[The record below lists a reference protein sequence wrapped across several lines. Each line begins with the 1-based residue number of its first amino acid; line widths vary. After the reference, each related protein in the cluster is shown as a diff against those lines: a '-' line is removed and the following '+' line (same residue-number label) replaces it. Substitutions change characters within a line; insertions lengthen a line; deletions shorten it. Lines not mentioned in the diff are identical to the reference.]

1 MKMQEISEEHK
12 KRIDKLLAETE
23 KMMKEPREQEKRAM
37 NLWLIFILILIG
49 MIAWIVHC
57 MK

>member
-1 MKMQEISEEHK
+1 MQEISEEHK